1 MSPVIRRLAVPVE
14 PISLPLSNPCGEDR
28 KSPFASVA
36 EAASYLKE
44 SKRTIRELIAR
55 GVFKLAVNSNGKE
68 KPWRLL
74 WSEIEVH
81 AAEQMRKAA

>member
-1 MSPVIRRLAVPVE
+1 MPVIRRSAAPIKSALVP
-14 PISLPLSNPCGEDR
+14 IDNPCIDR

-36 EAASYLKE
+36 ETSAYLKE

-55 GVFKLAVNSNGKE
+55 GIFKLAPNSNGKE

-74 WSEIEVH
+74 WVEVEAH
-81 AAEQMRKAA
+81 ATAQIKKAA